1 MPLLPL
7 RDYVLCDT
15 LPDPPKSTL
24 LVTVSSPNVAQRA
37 RVKAIGPECHIVSP
51 GDTVL
56 ISRQIGQAVGEQVLI
71 QEPYIMAWL

>member
-1 MPLLPL
+1 M
-7 RDYVLCDT
+7 LCDT

-24 LVTVSSPNVAQRA
+24 LLTVSSPNVAQRA

-71 QEPYIMAWL
+71 QEPYIMAWV